1 MPDKAWKAAER
12 SLAAILGG
20 VRIPNSGFGQPDVV
34 AGNLAIQL
42 KYRKNGIPQWIL
54 DAVDQ
59 SKIDAGEGQMAV
71 LVLHSASPGKK
82 ARRLAVVELEDLLED
97 SNE

>member
-20 VRIPNSGFGQPDVV
+20 QRIPNSGFGQPDVV
-34 AGNLAIQL
+34 AGNLAVQL
-42 KYRKNGIPQWIL
+42 KYRKNGIPKWIL

-59 SKIDAGEGQMAV
+59 SQIDAREGQMPV

-82 ARRLAVVELEDLLED
+82 ARRLAVVELEDLIGTE
-97 SNE
+97 E